1 MLVYYVMQINKVLVT
16 LCFTIS
22 NKKIKK
28 KAEYKIVIVSDFYVL
43 SLIKKVQNMNVY

>member
-1 MLVYYVMQINKVLVT
+1 MQINKVLVT

-28 KAEYKIVIVSDFYVL
+28 KAEYKIVIGSDFYVL
-43 SLIKKVQNMNVY
+43 TLIKKSPKYEGLLKQIVT